1 MTFDTMKKHFF
12 DEATELGLASESD
25 ILRLCNW
32 LEDNGYDSDLAYL
45 MWESAAKEIKF
56 MMADALAELV

>member
-12 DEATELGLASESD
+12 NEATELGLASESD
-25 ILRLCNW
+25 ILLLCNW
-32 LEDNGYDSDLAYL
+32 LERNGYDSDLAYS

-56 MMADALAELV
+56 MVAEFA